1 MKIIPKAGQSG
12 CCGSAQEK
20 TACCPSEPTTSN
32 VFKTDS
38 VLTLKDHLAHLRCRV
53 GAYRAKY
60 MVKPGLYALGNPGK
74 ESDVFVTANYGLS
87 FDKLRSALIDTDAWI
102 LVLDTKGI
110 NVWCAAGKGTF
121 GTEELVKKIFSTQLF
136 SVVSHRRLILPQ
148 LGAPG
153 VAAHEVKRQTGFR
166 VIYGPVRATDLKGF
180 VNAGYKAAAGMRQ
193 VGFSLLDRVVLTPM
207 EIRPALKGFSVFALI
222 VLALFGLTPSGIS
235 FSEAADW
242 GLPLAALGF
251 LSIIAGAF
259 ITPTLLPWVP
269 FRSFALKGW
278 VTGLMMVLVFDWFA
292 GWPSSLYL
300 DIARYLFFP
309 LASSYVALQF
319 TGSTVYTGLSGVQK
333 ELRYS
338 IPVYIGGTV
347 LSFVLLSVFKI
358 KTLGLL

>member
-1 MKIIPKAGQSG
+1 MKIRPKTGEGG
-12 CCGSAQEK
+12 CCGSVQEVA
-20 TACCPSEPTTSN
+20 ACCPPEPVSSN
-32 VFKTDS
+32 VFRTDS
-38 VLTLKDHLAHLRCRV
+38 VLTLKDRYAHLRCRV

-87 FDKLRSALIDTDAWI
+87 FDKVRCALIDTDAWI

-180 VNAGYKAAAGMRQ
+180 VKAGYKAAAGMRQ
-193 VGFSLLDRVVLTPM
+193 VGFSLLDRIVLTPM
-207 EIRPALKGFSVFALI
+207 EVRPALKGFSVFTLI
-222 VLALFGLTPSGIS
+222 VLALSGLTPSGIS
-235 FSEAADW
+235 FSEAAAW
-242 GLPLAALGF
+242 GLPLAVLGF
-251 LSIIAGAF
+251 LSILSGAF
-259 ITPTLLPWVP
+259 ITPALLPWLP
-269 FRSFALKGW
+269 FRSFALKGAL
-278 VTGLMMVLVFDWFA
+278 TGFLTVAVFDLFWSP
-292 GWPSSLYL
+292 GLYL
-300 DIARYLFFP
+300 AIVSYIFFP

-347 LSFVLLSVFKI
+347 LSFILLAVYKI
-358 KTLGLL
+358 QTLGLL

>member
-1 MKIIPKAGQSG
+1 MKIRPRTGEGG
-12 CCGSAQEK
+12 CCGSVQEK
-20 TACCPSEPTTSN
+20 TACCPSEPTLSE
-32 VFKTDS
+32 VFRTDS
-38 VLTLKDHLAHLRCRV
+38 VLTLKDHIAHLRCRA
-53 GAYRAKY
+53 GSYRTKY

-74 ESDVFVTANYGLS
+74 GSDVFVTANYGLS
-87 FDKLRSALIDTDAWI
+87 FDKLRSSLVDVDAWI

-207 EIRPALKGFSVFALI
+207 EVRPALKGFSVFALV
-222 VLALFGLTPSGIS
+222 VLALSGLTPSGIS
-235 FSEAADW
+235 FSETAAW
-242 GLPLAALGF
+242 GLPLAVLGF
-251 LSIIAGAF
+251 LSILSGAF
-259 ITPTLLPWVP
+259 ITPALLPWLP
-269 FRSFALKGW
+269 FRSFALKGAF
-278 VTGLMMVLVFDWFA
+278 TGLAVVLIAERFIE
-292 GWPSSLYL
+292 WPPSIYL
-300 DIARYLFFP
+300 DIVRYLFFP
-309 LASSYVALQF
+309 LASSYIALQF

-347 LSFVLLSVFKI
+347 FSFILLVVFKI

>member
-1 MKIIPKAGQSG
+1 MKIRPKEGQGG
-12 CCGSAQEK
+12 CCGGGQEK
-20 TACCPSEPTTSN
+20 TACCPSEPVSNN
-32 VFKTDS
+32 VFRTDS
-38 VLTLKDHLAHLRCRV
+38 VLTLKDRYAHFRCRV

-87 FDKLRSALIDTDAWI
+87 FDKVRSALADTDAWI

-136 SVVSHRRLILPQ
+136 SVVSHRRIILPQ

-193 VGFSLLDRVVLTPM
+193 VGFNLLDRIVLTPM
-207 EIRPALKGFSVFALI
+207 EVRPALKGFSVFALV
-222 VLALFGLTPSGIS
+222 VLALSGLMPSGIS
-235 FSEAADW
+235 FSEAAAW

-251 LSIIAGAF
+251 LSVIAGAF
-259 ITPTLLPWVP
+259 ITPALLPWLP
-269 FRSFALKGW
+269 FRSFALKGAL
-278 VTGLMMVLVFDWFA
+278 TGILTVAMFDLFWSP
-292 GWPSSLYL
+292 GLYL
-300 DIARYLFFP
+300 KIASYVFFP
-309 LASSYVALQF
+309 LASSYIALQF

-347 LSFVLLSVFKI
+347 LSFVLLAVYKI
-358 KTLGLL
+358 QTLGLL

>member
-1 MKIIPKAGQSG
+1 MNIRPKVGEGG
-12 CCGSAQEK
+12 CCGSGQGSA
-20 TACCPSEPTTSN
+20 ACCPTEPASSD
-32 VFKTDS
+32 VFRTDS
-38 VLTLKDHLAHLRCRV
+38 VLTLKDRYAHFRCRV

-60 MVKPGLYALGNPGK
+60 MVKPGLYALGNPGR

-87 FDKLRSALIDTDAWI
+87 FDKLRSALVDTDAWI
-102 LVLDTKGI
+102 LALDTKGI

-136 SVVSHRRLILPQ
+136 SLVSHRRIILPQ

-180 VNAGYKAAAGMRQ
+180 VKAGYKAGAGMRQ
-193 VGFSLLDRVVLTPM
+193 VGFSLLDRIVLTPM
-207 EIRPALKGFSVFALI
+207 EIRPALKGFSVFVLI
-222 VLALFGLTPSGIS
+222 LLALSGVTPSGIS
-235 FSEAADW
+235 FSEAASW

-259 ITPTLLPWVP
+259 ITPALLPWVP
-269 FRSFALKGW
+269 FRSFALKGAL
-278 VTGLMMVLVFDWFA
+278 TGLLMVALFDQFA
-292 GWPSSLYL
+292 GWSQSLYL
-300 DIARYLFFP
+300 DIASYIFFP
-309 LASSYVALQF
+309 LASSYIALQF

-347 LSFVLLSVFKI
+347 FSFILLAAFKI